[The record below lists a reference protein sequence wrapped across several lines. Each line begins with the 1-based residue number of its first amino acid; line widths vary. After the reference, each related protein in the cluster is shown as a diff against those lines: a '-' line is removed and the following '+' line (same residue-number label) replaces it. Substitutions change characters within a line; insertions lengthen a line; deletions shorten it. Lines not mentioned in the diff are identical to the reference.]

1 MNRVMNGEQ
10 DIFMPLAARQNLTR
24 SDKQNQTERA
34 RFPLADSSIFRD
46 WDDDCLMSF
55 MRGRD
60 NLLGAAGGLM
70 GVLNAAVRVAVL
82 PLENAKAETFA

>member
-1 MNRVMNGEQ
+1 M
-10 DIFMPLAARQNLTR
+10 
-24 SDKQNQTERA
+24 
-34 RFPLADSSIFRD
+34 ADSSIFRD